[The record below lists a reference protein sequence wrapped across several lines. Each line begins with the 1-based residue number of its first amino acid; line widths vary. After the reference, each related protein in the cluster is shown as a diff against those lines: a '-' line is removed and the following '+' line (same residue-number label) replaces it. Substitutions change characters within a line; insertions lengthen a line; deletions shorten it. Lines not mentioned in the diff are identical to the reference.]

1 MSWGLLT
8 KDGILYEMEGECY
21 ASKLTLK
28 KTADGDLQ
36 IPPQKFAVIFDVNGT
51 AAIPKP
57 AEVKAKPQKSPEEI
71 YLETLQA
78 NSNLTAPIRK
88 PSEFGFKSGDTYV
101 LVDADKAVAKAFDFE
116 GNQVFAIPCTATGQN
131 PQWRNNSG
139 DTPPGLYKIGEIY
152 NDYARVGA
160 NPEYDRTLMSYG
172 WITFDLVDLE
182 GNEDNNARAGI
193 CWHGGGSGCGWPGAW
208 ASGQELLP
216 TLGCLR
222 SHNVHLLEKILP
234 RTKLGTVF
242 VAVYQDNA

>member
-1 MSWGLLT
+1 MAWGLY
-8 KDGILYEMEGECY
+8 KNGILYDMVDSFY
-21 ASKLTLK
+21 AAKVTVQ
-28 KTADGDLQ
+28 KTPTGDPIIPSRPHNIILDLDGNAPTPL
-36 IPPQKFAVIFDVNGT
+36 PMP
-51 AAIPKP
+51 
-57 AEVKAKPQKSPEEI
+57 VKAKPAGTAEDLYLATLKS
-71 YLETLQA
+71 

-88 PSEFGFKSGDTYV
+88 PSEFGFKKGDTYV
-101 LVDADKAVAKAFDFE
+101 LVDADKAVAKAFDFD

-160 NPEYDRTLMSYG
+160 TPEYDRTLMSYG
-172 WITFDLVDLE
+172 WITYDLIDLE

-208 ASGQELLP
+208 SPGQELLP

-222 SHNVHLLEKILP
+222 SHNIHLFEKILP
-234 RTKLGTVF
+234 RTELGTVY
-242 VAVYQDNA
+242 VAVYQDSK